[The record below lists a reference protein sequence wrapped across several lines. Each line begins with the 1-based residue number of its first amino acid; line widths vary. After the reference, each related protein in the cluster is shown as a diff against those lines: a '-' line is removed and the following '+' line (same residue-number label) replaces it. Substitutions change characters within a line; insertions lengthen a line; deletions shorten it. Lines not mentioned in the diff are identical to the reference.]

1 MLYEKGENMS
11 DINKDQIT
19 LNKNKRWW
27 SKFGKWIITA
37 ICVAG
42 GIVAIVLAVVFG
54 GGGSGAP
61 AKTDKEETT
70 ETAETTTA
78 APSKLEGQIFKLSGT
93 VAAEDFVNQGVFQ
106 DSAFIGDDLF
116 DYLAGYSLIDQSR
129 VFAKEGAKT
138 EDGLASVD
146 KVKALNPKKVFINY
160 GRNDLNFGNG
170 RNAETTSDAVTELVT
185 KLKEA
190 LPDATIYV
198 VSMMP
203 ITQDLEISNG
213 TYHTE
218 KDVDALNTALSTK
231 TTAAGPNYIDITA
244 PFKKN
249 NGYLNDDYTADGYTI
264 RKAYFP
270 FLLNG
275 IAKTINNGQ

>member
-1 MLYEKGENMS
+1 MLLLKL
-11 DINKDQIT
+11 I
-19 LNKNKRWW
+19 KRRQQ
-27 SKFGKWIITA
+27 KLQK
-37 ICVAG
+37 
-42 GIVAIVLAVVFG
+42 LQQL
-54 GGGSGAP
+54 
-61 AKTDKEETT
+61 
-70 ETAETTTA
+70 
-78 APSKLEGQIFKLSGT
+78 PSKLEGQIFKLSGT

-170 RNAETTSDAVTELVT
+170 RNAETTSDAVAELVT

-231 TTAAGPNYIDITA
+231 TTAAGANYIDITA

>member
-1 MLYEKGENMS
+1 MN
-11 DINKDQIT
+11 
-19 LNKNKRWW
+19 
-27 SKFGKWIITA
+27 
-37 ICVAG
+37 
-42 GIVAIVLAVVFG
+42 
-54 GGGSGAP
+54 
-61 AKTDKEETT
+61 
-70 ETAETTTA
+70 
-78 APSKLEGQIFKLSGT
+78 
-93 VAAEDFVNQGVFQ
+93 
-106 DSAFIGDDLF
+106 
-116 DYLAGYSLIDQSR
+116 QSR
-129 VFAKEGAKT
+129 VFAKEVQRT

-231 TTAAGPNYIDITA
+231 TTAAGANYIDITA

>member
-1 MLYEKGENMS
+1 MLLLKL
-11 DINKDQIT
+11 I
-19 LNKNKRWW
+19 KRRQQ
-27 SKFGKWIITA
+27 KLQK
-37 ICVAG
+37 
-42 GIVAIVLAVVFG
+42 LQQL
-54 GGGSGAP
+54 
-61 AKTDKEETT
+61 
-70 ETAETTTA
+70 
-78 APSKLEGQIFKLSGT
+78 PSKLEGQIFKLSGT

-129 VFAKEGAKT
+129 VSAKEGAKT

-170 RNAETTSDAVTELVT
+170 RNAETTSDAVAELVT

-231 TTAAGPNYIDITA
+231 TTAAGANYIDITA

>member
-1 MLYEKGENMS
+1 MDNHCNMRC
-11 DINKDQIT
+11 
-19 LNKNKRWW
+19 RWYSCHCSRCCIW
-27 SKFGKWIITA
+27 RW
-37 ICVAG
+37 
-42 GIVAIVLAVVFG
+42 
-54 GGGSGAP
+54 GSGAP

-231 TTAAGPNYIDITA
+231 TTAAGANYIDITA